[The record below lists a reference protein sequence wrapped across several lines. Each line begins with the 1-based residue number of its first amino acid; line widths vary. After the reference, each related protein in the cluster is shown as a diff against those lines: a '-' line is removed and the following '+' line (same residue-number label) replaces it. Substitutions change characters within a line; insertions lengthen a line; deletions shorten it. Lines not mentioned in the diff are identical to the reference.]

1 MAGGAS
7 MSKVYTLP
15 ELQKIL
21 TPIFRQNGV
30 KRAVLFGSYAKGLA
44 TAKSDIDL
52 LVDSGLRG
60 LAFFGLL
67 EDVTAAIDA
76 PVDLLDV
83 SQIEKNSQIDREIRE
98 SGVAIYG

>member
-1 MAGGAS
+1 
-7 MSKVYTLP
+7 MSKVYTVS
-15 ELQKIL
+15 ELKNIL

-30 KRAVLFGSYAKGLA
+30 RRAVLFGSYAKGAA
-44 TAKSDIDL
+44 TPRSDVDL

-67 EDVTAAIDA
+67 EDVVSALEI

-83 SQIEKNSQIDREIRE
+83 SQITADSQIDREIKE
-98 SGVAIYG
+98 SGVRIYGQ

>member
-1 MAGGAS
+1 
-7 MSKVYTLP
+7 MSKVYTLS

-21 TPIFRQNGV
+21 APIFQQNGV
-30 KRAVLFGSYAKGLA
+30 KQAILFGSYAKGLA
-44 TAKSDIDL
+44 TTKSDVDL

-67 EDVTAAIDA
+67 EDVATAIDA

-83 SQIEKNSQIDREIRE
+83 SQIEKNSRIDREIRE

>member
-1 MAGGAS
+1 
-7 MSKVYTLP
+7 MSRVYTVS
-15 ELQKIL
+15 ELKNIL

-30 KRAVLFGSYAKGLA
+30 RRAVLFGSYAKGS
-44 TAKSDIDL
+44 TTPRSDVDL

-67 EDVTAAIDA
+67 EDVVSALEI

-83 SQIEKNSQIDREIRE
+83 SQITADSPIDREIKE
-98 SGVAIYG
+98 SGVRIYGQ

>member
-1 MAGGAS
+1 
-7 MSKVYTLP
+7 MSRVYTVS
-15 ELQKIL
+15 ELKNIL

-30 KRAVLFGSYAKGLA
+30 RRAVLFGSYAKGAA
-44 TAKSDIDL
+44 TPRSDVDL

-67 EDVTAAIDA
+67 EDVVSALEI

-83 SQIEKNSQIDREIRE
+83 SQITVDSQIDREIKK
-98 SGVAIYG
+98 SGVSIYGQ